1 MLPIEKCNENRPR
14 KKCCIDL
21 IVVILSVIL
30 AFSVGG
36 ILGAFNAI
44 LVFVSLAAIIVFSIV
59 IAILLAIRIILLL
72 CNKKC

>member
-1 MLPIEKCNENRPR
+1 MLPIEKCTENRPR

-36 ILGAFNAI
+36 IIGAFSAGII
-44 LVFVSLAAIIVFSIV
+44 LENLVAIIVLPIV
-59 IAILLAIRIILLL
+59 ITILLVIRIIMLL